1 MKQVHN
7 RLTLLT
13 WLVRGV
19 FILANEKVL
28 VDRSKSGKVRP
39 WRERKLENLQY
50 GDYLQ
55 ILNYKKA
62 HRVKE
67 CGEVLYFVE
76 DEQGHKKLAQ
86 TWFCHSR
93 LCPLCNWRRSMKQS
107 NQLTQILEEAV
118 KQRKTGRFLFLTL
131 TVENTTGDQLKSE
144 LRRMGRAIRDLMRY
158 KKPAKNLLGYVRS
171 TEVTVNHEAD
181 QPMYH
186 HHMHVLLFVKS
197 LYFKGSDNY
206 ISQSEWTGYWQRAM
220 KLTYVPIVNVEAV
233 KPNVKR
239 QKNSL
244 LASAQETAKYQVKSK
259 DILTNNQEQDL
270 QVIDD
275 LEQALAGSRQISY
288 GGLLKEIRK
297 QLQLED
303 VENGDLINTDSDDQK
318 VDQVVREIVAKWD
331 YQRNN
336 YFV

>member
-1 MKQVHN
+1 MAD
-7 RLTLLT
+7 R
-13 WLVRGV
+13 
-19 FILANEKVL
+19 KVL
-28 VDRSKSGKVRP
+28 VDRSQSGKVRP
-39 WRERKLENLQY
+39 WREHKLENLQY

-55 ILNYKKA
+55 MLHYKKA

-67 CGEVLYFVE
+67 CGEVLRFVE
-76 DEQGHKKLAQ
+76 DKNGHKKLAQ

-107 NQLTQILEEAV
+107 NQLTQILTEAV

-131 TVENTTGDQLKSE
+131 TVKNTTGDLLKSE
-144 LRRMGRAIRDLMRY
+144 LRQMGRAIAKIFQY
-158 KKPAKNLLGYVRS
+158 KKVAKNLLGYVRS
-171 TEVTVNHEAD
+171 TEVTVNHETD

-186 HHMHVLLFVKS
+186 HHMHVLLFMKS
-197 LYFKGSDNY
+197 SYFTGTDNY
-206 ISQSEWTGYWQRAM
+206 ISQVEWTRYWQRAM
-220 KLTYVPIVNVEAV
+220 KLAYVPVVNVEAV
-233 KPNVKR
+233 KPNVNR
-239 QKNSL
+239 HKNSL

-288 GGLLKEIRK
+288 GGLLKKIRK

-303 VENGDLINTDSDDQK
+303 VENGDLINTDSDDKQTE
-318 VDQVVREIVAKWD
+318 QVVREVVAKWD
-331 YQRNN
+331 YQIKN
-336 YFV
+336 YFTLNDF

>member
-1 MKQVHN
+1 MAD
-7 RLTLLT
+7 R
-13 WLVRGV
+13 
-19 FILANEKVL
+19 KVL
-28 VDRSKSGKVRP
+28 VDRSQSGKVRP
-39 WRERKLENLQY
+39 WREHKLENLQY

-55 ILNYKKA
+55 ILHYKKA

-67 CGEVLYFVE
+67 CGEVLRFVE
-76 DEQGHKKLAQ
+76 DKNGHKKLAQ

-93 LCPLCNWRRSMKQS
+93 LCPLCNWRRAMKQS
-107 NQLTQILEEAV
+107 NQLTQILAEAV

-131 TVENTTGDQLKSE
+131 TVENTTGNQLKSE
-144 LRRMGRAIRDLMRY
+144 LRQMGRAIRDLMRY

-171 TEVTVNHEAD
+171 TEVTINHETD

-186 HHMHVLLFVKS
+186 HHMHVLLFMKS
-197 LYFKGSDNY
+197 SYFTGTDNY
-206 ISQSEWTGYWQRAM
+206 ISQAEWTGYWQRAM
-220 KLTYVPIVNVEAV
+220 KLTYLPIVNVEAV
-233 KPNVKR
+233 KPNVNR
-239 QKNSL
+239 HKNSL

-303 VENGDLINTDSDDQK
+303 AENGDLVNTDSDDQQ

-331 YQRNN
+331 YQQKN
-336 YFV
+336 YFIGGSL

>member
-13 WLVRGV
+13 WLARGV
-19 FILANEKVL
+19 FILTNEKVL

-67 CGEVLYFVE
+67 CGEVLRFVE
-76 DEQGHKKLAQ
+76 DEQGYKKLAQ

-93 LCPLCNWRRSMKQS
+93 LCPLCNWRRAMKQS

-131 TVENTTGDQLKSE
+131 TVENTTGKQLKSE
-144 LRRMGRAIRDLMRY
+144 LRQMGRAVRDLMRY

-171 TEVTVNHEAD
+171 TEVTVNHESD

-233 KPNVKR
+233 KPNLKR

-331 YQRNN
+331 YDRKN

>member
-1 MKQVHN
+1 MAD
-7 RLTLLT
+7 R
-13 WLVRGV
+13 
-19 FILANEKVL
+19 KVL
-28 VDRSKSGKVRP
+28 VDRSQSGKVRP
-39 WRERKLENLQY
+39 WREHKLENLQY

-55 ILNYKKA
+55 MLHYKKA

-67 CGEVLYFVE
+67 CGEVLRFVE
-76 DEQGHKKLAQ
+76 DKNGHKKLAQ

-107 NQLTQILEEAV
+107 NQLTQILTEAV

-131 TVENTTGDQLKSE
+131 TVKNTTGDLLKSE
-144 LRRMGRAIRDLMRY
+144 LRQMGRAIAKIFQY
-158 KKPAKNLLGYVRS
+158 KKVAKNLLGYVRS
-171 TEVTVNHEAD
+171 TEVTINHEAD
-181 QPMYH
+181 QLMYH
-186 HHMHVLLFVKS
+186 HHMHVLLFMKS
-197 LYFKGSDNY
+197 SYFTGTDNY
-206 ISQSEWTGYWQRAM
+206 ISQAEWTRYWQRAM
-220 KLTYVPIVNVEAV
+220 KLAYVPVVNVEAV
-233 KPNVKR
+233 KPNVDR
-239 QKNSL
+239 HKNSL

-303 VENGDLINTDSDDQK
+303 VENGDLINTDSDDKQAE
-318 VDQVVREIVAKWD
+318 QVVREVVAKWD
-331 YQRNN
+331 YQRKN
-336 YFV
+336 YFL

>member
-1 MKQVHN
+1 MTG
-7 RLTLLT
+7 R
-13 WLVRGV
+13 
-19 FILANEKVL
+19 KVL
-28 VDRSKSGKVRP
+28 VDRSRSGKVRP

-55 ILNYKKA
+55 ILHYKKA

-67 CGEVLYFVE
+67 CGEVLRFVE
-76 DEQGHKKLAQ
+76 DESGYTKLAQ

-93 LCPLCNWRRSMKQS
+93 LCPLCNWRRAMKQS
-107 NQLTQILEEAV
+107 NQLTQILTEAV

-131 TVENTTGDQLKSE
+131 TVENTTGEQLKSE
-144 LRRMGRAIRDLMRY
+144 LRQMGRAIRDLMRY

-259 DILTNNQEQDL
+259 DILTNNPEQDL
-270 QVIDD
+270 RVIDD

-303 VENGDLINTDSDDQK
+303 VENDDLINTDSGDQET
-318 VDQVVREIVAKWD
+318 DQVVREIVAKWD
-331 YQRNN
+331 YQLKN

>member
-1 MKQVHN
+1 MVD
-7 RLTLLT
+7 R
-13 WLVRGV
+13 
-19 FILANEKVL
+19 KVL
-28 VDRSKSGKVRP
+28 VDRSRSGKIRP

-50 GDYLQ
+50 SDYLQ
-55 ILNYKKA
+55 ILHYKKA

-67 CGEVLYFVE
+67 CGEVLRFVE
-76 DEQGHKKLAQ
+76 DEQGHRKLAQ

-93 LCPLCNWRRSMKQS
+93 LCPLCNWRRAMKQS
-107 NQLTQILEEAV
+107 NQLTQILAEAV

-131 TVENTTGDQLKSE
+131 TVENTAGYRLKSE
-144 LRRMGRAIRDLMRY
+144 LRQMGRAIAKIFQY
-158 KKPAKNLLGYVRS
+158 KKVAKNLLGYVRS

-186 HHMHVLLFVKS
+186 HHMHVLLFMKS
-197 LYFKGSDNY
+197 SYFTGTDNY
-206 ISQSEWTGYWQRAM
+206 ISQAEWTGYWQRAM

-233 KPNVKR
+233 RPNVNR
-239 QKNSL
+239 HKNSL

-275 LEQALAGSRQISY
+275 LEQGLAGSRQVSY

-303 VENGDLINTDSDDQK
+303 VENGDLVNTDSDDQQT
-318 VDQVVREIVAKWD
+318 DQVVCVIVAKWD
-331 YQRNN
+331 YLRKN
-336 YFV
+336 YFI

>member
-1 MKQVHN
+1 MTD
-7 RLTLLT
+7 R
-13 WLVRGV
+13 
-19 FILANEKVL
+19 KVL
-28 VDRSKSGKVRP
+28 VDRSQSGIVRT
-39 WRERKLENLQY
+39 WREHKFENLQY
-50 GDYLQ
+50 GEYLQ
-55 ILNYKKA
+55 MLNYKKA
-62 HRVKE
+62 LRVKE
-67 CGEVLYFVE
+67 CGEVLRFVE
-76 DEQGHKKLAQ
+76 DKNGHKKLAQ

-93 LCPLCNWRRSMKQS
+93 LCPLCNWRRAMKQS

-131 TVENTTGDQLKSE
+131 TVENTTGKQLKSE
-144 LRRMGRAIRDLMRY
+144 LRQMGRAVRDLMRY

-297 QLQLED
+297 QLKLED

-331 YQRNN
+331 YQRKN

>member
-1 MKQVHN
+1 MADK
-7 RLTLLT
+7 R
-13 WLVRGV
+13 
-19 FILANEKVL
+19 VL
-28 VDRSKSGKVRP
+28 IDRSRSGKVRP

-55 ILNYKKA
+55 ILHYKKA

-67 CGEVLYFVE
+67 CGEVLRFVE
-76 DEQGHKKLAQ
+76 DEQGHRKLAQ

-93 LCPLCNWRRSMKQS
+93 LCPLCNWRRAMKQS
-107 NQLTQILEEAV
+107 NQLTQILAEAV

-131 TVENTTGDQLKSE
+131 TVKNTTGNQLKSE
-144 LRRMGRAIRDLMRY
+144 LRQMGRAIRDLMRY

-171 TEVTVNHEAD
+171 TEVTVNHEVD

-186 HHMHVLLFVKS
+186 HHMHVLLFMKS
-197 LYFKGSDNY
+197 SYFTGTDNY
-206 ISQSEWTGYWQRAM
+206 ISQAEWTGYWQRAM

-233 KPNVKR
+233 KPSVKR
-239 QKNSL
+239 YKNSL

-259 DILTNNQEQDL
+259 DILTNNAEQDL

-318 VDQVVREIVAKWD
+318 TDQVVREIVAKWD
-331 YQRNN
+331 YQRKN
-336 YFV
+336 YFIW

>member
-1 MKQVHN
+1 MADE
-7 RLTLLT
+7 RS
-13 WLVRGV
+13 
-19 FILANEKVL
+19 FILTDRKVL
-28 VDRSKSGKVRP
+28 VDKSRSGKVRP

-67 CGEVLYFVE
+67 CGEVLRFVE

-93 LCPLCNWRRSMKQS
+93 LCPLCNWRRAMKQA

-131 TVENTTGDQLKSE
+131 TVENTTGKQLKSE
-144 LRRMGRAIRDLMRY
+144 LRQMGRAVRDLMRY

-171 TEVTVNHEAD
+171 TEVTVNHKAD

-259 DILTNNQEQDL
+259 DILTNNPEQDL
-270 QVIDD
+270 RVIDD

-303 VENGDLINTDSDDQK
+303 VENDDLINTDSGDQET
-318 VDQVVREIVAKWD
+318 DQVVREIVAKWD
-331 YQRNN
+331 YQLKN

>member
-1 MKQVHN
+1 MTN
-7 RLTLLT
+7 ERS
-13 WLVRGV
+13 
-19 FILANEKVL
+19 FILTDRKVL
-28 VDRSKSGKVRP
+28 VDQSQSGKVRP

-50 GDYLQ
+50 SDYLQ
-55 ILNYKKA
+55 ILHYKKA

-67 CGEVLYFVE
+67 CGEVLRFVE
-76 DEQGHKKLAQ
+76 DKNGHKKLAQ

-93 LCPLCNWRRSMKQS
+93 LCPLCNWRRAMKQS
-107 NQLTQILEEAV
+107 NQLTQILAEAV

-131 TVENTTGDQLKSE
+131 TVENTSGNQLKSE
-144 LRRMGRAIRDLMRY
+144 LRQMGRAIRDLMRY

-171 TEVTVNHEAD
+171 TEVTVNHEVD

-186 HHMHVLLFVKS
+186 HHMHVLLFMKS
-197 LYFKGSDNY
+197 SYFTGTDNY
-206 ISQSEWTGYWQRAM
+206 ISQAEWTGYWQRAM
-220 KLTYVPIVNVEAV
+220 KLTYMPVVNVEAV
-233 KPNVKR
+233 KPNVNR
-239 QKNSL
+239 HKNSL

-259 DILTNNQEQDL
+259 DILTNNPEQDL

-331 YQRNN
+331 YQRKN

>member
-1 MKQVHN
+1 MADK
-7 RLTLLT
+7 
-13 WLVRGV
+13 
-19 FILANEKVL
+19 KVL
-28 VDRSKSGKVRP
+28 VDRSRSGKVRP
-39 WRERKLENLQY
+39 WREHKLENLQY

-55 ILNYKKA
+55 MLHYKKA

-67 CGEVLYFVE
+67 CGEVLRFVE
-76 DEQGHKKLAQ
+76 DKNGHKKLAQ

-93 LCPLCNWRRSMKQS
+93 LCPLCNWRRAMKQS

-131 TVENTTGDQLKSE
+131 TVENTTGNQLKSE
-144 LRRMGRAIRDLMRY
+144 LRQMGQAIRDLMRY
-158 KKPAKNLLGYVRS
+158 KKPSKNLLGYVRS

-186 HHMHVLLFVKS
+186 HHMHVLIFMKS
-197 LYFKGSDNY
+197 SYFTGTDNY
-206 ISQSEWTGYWQRAM
+206 ISQVEWTGYWQRAM

-239 QKNSL
+239 HKSSL
-244 LASAQETAKYQVKSK
+244 LTSAQETAKYQVKSK
-259 DILTNNQEQDL
+259 DILTNNLEQDL

-275 LEQALAGSRQISY
+275 LERALAGSRQISY

-318 VDQVVREIVAKWD
+318 TDRVVREIVAKWD
-331 YQRNN
+331 YQRKN
-336 YFV
+336 YFI

>member
-1 MKQVHN
+1 MADK
-7 RLTLLT
+7 
-13 WLVRGV
+13 
-19 FILANEKVL
+19 KVL
-28 VDRSKSGKVRP
+28 VDRSRSGKVRP
-39 WRERKLENLQY
+39 WREHKLENLQY

-55 ILNYKKA
+55 MLHYKKA

-67 CGEVLYFVE
+67 CGEVLRFVE
-76 DEQGHKKLAQ
+76 DKNGHKKLAQ

-93 LCPLCNWRRSMKQS
+93 LCPLCNWRRAMKQS

-131 TVENTTGDQLKSE
+131 TVENTTGNQLKSE
-144 LRRMGRAIRDLMRY
+144 LRQMGQAIRDLMRY
-158 KKPAKNLLGYVRS
+158 KKPSKNLLGYVRS

-186 HHMHVLLFVKS
+186 HHMHVLLFMKS
-197 LYFKGSDNY
+197 SYFTGTDNY
-206 ISQSEWTGYWQRAM
+206 ISQVEWTGYWQRAM

-239 QKNSL
+239 HKSSL
-244 LASAQETAKYQVKSK
+244 LTSAQETAKYQVKSK
-259 DILTNNQEQDL
+259 DILTNNLEQDL

-318 VDQVVREIVAKWD
+318 TDRVVREIVAKWD
-331 YQRNN
+331 YQRKN
-336 YFV
+336 YFI

>member
-1 MKQVHN
+1 M
-7 RLTLLT
+7 
-13 WLVRGV
+13 
-19 FILANEKVL
+19 
-28 VDRSKSGKVRP
+28 
-39 WRERKLENLQY
+39 
-50 GDYLQ
+50 
-55 ILNYKKA
+55 
-62 HRVKE
+62 
-67 CGEVLYFVE
+67 
-76 DEQGHKKLAQ
+76 
-86 TWFCHSR
+86 
-93 LCPLCNWRRSMKQS
+93 
-107 NQLTQILEEAV
+107 
-118 KQRKTGRFLFLTL
+118 
-131 TVENTTGDQLKSE
+131 
-144 LRRMGRAIRDLMRY
+144 
-158 KKPAKNLLGYVRS
+158 AKNLLGYVRS
-171 TEVTVNHEAD
+171 TEVTINHEAD

-186 HHMHVLLFVKS
+186 HHMHVLLFMKS
-197 LYFKGSDNY
+197 SYFTGTDNY
-206 ISQSEWTGYWQRAM
+206 ISQAEWTGYWQRAM
-220 KLTYVPIVNVEAV
+220 KLDYVPVVNVEAV

-331 YQRNN
+331 YQRKN
-336 YFV
+336 YFVCNFRKGRMTDPSFFFDAVFSVSRMTSIYLECKCALSCSAHYHVVRIIM

>member
-1 MKQVHN
+1 MTD
-7 RLTLLT
+7 R
-13 WLVRGV
+13 
-19 FILANEKVL
+19 KVL
-28 VDRSKSGKVRP
+28 VDKSRSGKVRP

-55 ILNYKKA
+55 MLHYKKA

-67 CGEVLYFVE
+67 CGEVLRFVE
-76 DEQGHKKLAQ
+76 DKNGHKKLAQ

-93 LCPLCNWRRSMKQS
+93 LCPLCNWRRAMKQS

-131 TVENTTGDQLKSE
+131 TVENTTGKQLKSE
-144 LRRMGRAIRDLMRY
+144 LRQMGRAVRDLMRY

-171 TEVTVNHEAD
+171 TEVTVNHESD

-303 VENGDLINTDSDDQK
+303 VENGDLINTDSDDQDT
-318 VDQVVREIVAKWD
+318 DQVVREIVAKWD

>member
-1 MKQVHN
+1 M
-7 RLTLLT
+7 
-13 WLVRGV
+13 
-19 FILANEKVL
+19 ANEKVL

-67 CGEVLYFVE
+67 CGEVLRFVE

-93 LCPLCNWRRSMKQS
+93 LCPLCNWRRAMKQS

-131 TVENTTGDQLKSE
+131 TVENTTGKQLKSE
-144 LRRMGRAIRDLMRY
+144 LRQMGRAVRDLMRY

-171 TEVTVNHEAD
+171 TEVTVNHESD

-233 KPNVKR
+233 KPNLKR
-239 QKNSL
+239 QRNSL

-303 VENGDLINTDSDDQK
+303 VENGDLINTDSDDLK
-318 VDQVVREIVAKWD
+318 TDQVVREIVAKWD
-331 YQRNN
+331 YQRKN
-336 YFV
+336 YFI

>member
-1 MKQVHN
+1 MAD
-7 RLTLLT
+7 R
-13 WLVRGV
+13 
-19 FILANEKVL
+19 KVL
-28 VDRSKSGKVRP
+28 VDRSQSGKVRP
-39 WRERKLENLQY
+39 WREHKLENLQY

-55 ILNYKKA
+55 MLHYKKA

-67 CGEVLYFVE
+67 CGEVLRFVE
-76 DEQGHKKLAQ
+76 DKNGHKKLAQ

-107 NQLTQILEEAV
+107 NQLTQILTEAV

-131 TVENTTGDQLKSE
+131 TVKNTKGDLLKSE
-144 LRRMGRAIRDLMRY
+144 LRQMGRAIAKIFQY
-158 KKPAKNLLGYVRS
+158 KKVAKNLLGYVRS
-171 TEVTVNHEAD
+171 TEVTINHEAD
-181 QPMYH
+181 QLMYH
-186 HHMHVLLFVKS
+186 HHMHVLIFMKS
-197 LYFKGSDNY
+197 SYFTGTDNY
-206 ISQSEWTGYWQRAM
+206 ISQAEWTRYWQRAM
-220 KLTYVPIVNVEAV
+220 KLAYVPVVNVEAV
-233 KPNVKR
+233 KPNVNR
-239 QKNSL
+239 HKNSL

-303 VENGDLINTDSDDQK
+303 VENGDLINTDSDDLK
-318 VDQVVREIVAKWD
+318 TDQVVREIIAKWD
-331 YQRNN
+331 YQRKN
-336 YFV
+336 YFI

>member
-1 MKQVHN
+1 MIHS

-13 WLVRGV
+13 WPDERS
-19 FILANEKVL
+19 FILTDRKVL
-28 VDRSKSGKVRP
+28 VDKSRSGKVRP

-67 CGEVLYFVE
+67 CGEVLRFVE

-93 LCPLCNWRRSMKQS
+93 LCPLCNWRRAMKQS

-131 TVENTTGDQLKSE
+131 TVENTNGKQLKSE
-144 LRRMGRAIRDLMRY
+144 LRQMGRAVRDLMRY

-303 VENGDLINTDSDDQK
+303 VENGDLVNTDSDDQRT
-318 VDQVVREIVAKWD
+318 DQVVREIVAKWD
-331 YQRNN
+331 YQRKN
-336 YFV
+336 YFI

>member
-1 MKQVHN
+1 
-7 RLTLLT
+7 
-13 WLVRGV
+13 
-19 FILANEKVL
+19 
-28 VDRSKSGKVRP
+28 
-39 WRERKLENLQY
+39 
-50 GDYLQ
+50 
-55 ILNYKKA
+55 
-62 HRVKE
+62 
-67 CGEVLYFVE
+67 
-76 DEQGHKKLAQ
+76 
-86 TWFCHSR
+86 
-93 LCPLCNWRRSMKQS
+93 MKQS

-131 TVENTTGDQLKSE
+131 TVENTTGKQLKSE
-144 LRRMGRAIRDLMRY
+144 LRQMGRAVRDLMRY

-233 KPNVKR
+233 KPNVNR
-239 QKNSL
+239 HKNSL

-259 DILTNNQEQDL
+259 DILTNNPEQDL
-270 QVIDD
+270 QVVDD

-331 YQRNN
+331 YQRKN

>member
-1 MKQVHN
+1 M
-7 RLTLLT
+7 
-13 WLVRGV
+13 RGV

-55 ILNYKKA
+55 ILHYKKA

-67 CGEVLYFVE
+67 CGEVLRFVE

-93 LCPLCNWRRSMKQS
+93 LCPLCNWRRAMKQS
-107 NQLTQILEEAV
+107 NQLTQILAEAV

-131 TVENTTGDQLKSE
+131 TVENTTGKQLKSE
-144 LRRMGRAIRDLMRY
+144 LRQMGRAVRDLMRY

-233 KPNVKR
+233 KPNVNR
-239 QKNSL
+239 HKNSL

-303 VENGDLINTDSDDQK
+303 VENGDLINTDCDNQEP
-318 VDQVVREIVAKWD
+318 DQVVREIVAKWD
-331 YQRNN
+331 YLRKN
-336 YFV
+336 YFI

>member
-1 MKQVHN
+1 MG
-7 RLTLLT
+7 
-13 WLVRGV
+13 GV
-19 FILANEKVL
+19 FSLADKRVL
-28 VDRSKSGKVRP
+28 IDRSRSGKVRP

-55 ILNYKKA
+55 ILHYKKA

-67 CGEVLYFVE
+67 CGEVLRFVE
-76 DEQGHKKLAQ
+76 DEQGHRKLAQ

-93 LCPLCNWRRSMKQS
+93 LCPLCNWRRAMKQS
-107 NQLTQILEEAV
+107 NQLTQILAEAV

-131 TVENTTGDQLKSE
+131 TVKNTTGNQLKSE
-144 LRRMGRAIRDLMRY
+144 LRQMGRAIRDLMRY

-171 TEVTVNHEAD
+171 TEVTVNHEVD

-186 HHMHVLLFVKS
+186 HHMHVLLFMKS
-197 LYFKGSDNY
+197 SYFTGTDNY
-206 ISQSEWTGYWQRAM
+206 ISQAEWTRYWQRAM
-220 KLTYVPIVNVEAV
+220 KYNYVPIVNVEAV
-233 KPNVKR
+233 KPSVKR
-239 QKNSL
+239 HKNSL

-259 DILTNNQEQDL
+259 DILTNNAEQDL

-318 VDQVVREIVAKWD
+318 TDQVVREIVAKWD
-331 YQRNN
+331 YQRKN
-336 YFV
+336 YFIW

>member
-1 MKQVHN
+1 MAD
-7 RLTLLT
+7 R
-13 WLVRGV
+13 
-19 FILANEKVL
+19 KVL
-28 VDRSKSGKVRP
+28 VDRSGSGKIRP

-50 GDYLQ
+50 SDYLQ
-55 ILNYKKA
+55 ILHYKKA

-67 CGEVLYFVE
+67 CGEVLRFVE
-76 DEQGHKKLAQ
+76 DEQGHRKLAQ

-93 LCPLCNWRRSMKQS
+93 LCPLCNWRRAMKQS

-118 KQRKTGRFLFLTL
+118 KQRKTGRFLFLTV

-144 LRRMGRAIRDLMRY
+144 LRQMGRAIRDLMRY

-171 TEVTVNHEAD
+171 TEVTVNHEVN

-186 HHMHVLLFVKS
+186 HHMHVLLFMKS
-197 LYFKGSDNY
+197 SYFTGTDNY
-206 ISQSEWTGYWQRAM
+206 ISQAEWTRYWQRAM
-220 KLTYVPIVNVEAV
+220 KLVYVPIVNVEAV
-233 KPNVKR
+233 KPNVNHH
-239 QKNSL
+239 KNSL

-259 DILTNNQEQDL
+259 DILTDNAEQDL

-303 VENGDLINTDSDDQK
+303 VENGDLINIDSDDRQ
-318 VDQVVREIVAKWD
+318 VEQVVREIVAKWD
-331 YQRNN
+331 YQRKN